1 LNAETNN
8 FQYHNKIILGKRGR
22 EMVVKTVDSYISDL
36 EGSKS
41 KIVSMIRN
49 IILEAAPGVKES
61 IKWAQPVYESNGPFA
76 YIKAFNNNVN
86 FGFWRG
92 IDIADPKGLLK
103 GSGSKMRHVS
113 KTNLDNI
120 DERTFTD
127 FIHQAIELNKI
138 KGDPT
143 KGK

>member
-1 LNAETNN
+1 
-8 FQYHNKIILGKRGR
+8 
-22 EMVVKTVDSYISDL
+22 MVVKTVDGYISDL
-36 EGSKS
+36 EESKS
-41 KIVSMIRN
+41 KIVSMLRK
-49 IILEAAPGVKES
+49 IILEAAPEAKES

-76 YIKAFNNNVN
+76 YIKAFNTNVN

-103 GSGSKMRHVS
+103 GSGIKMRHVNITS
-113 KTNLDNI
+113 LDNI
-120 DERTFTD
+120 DEGAFVD

-143 KGK
+143 KGN